1 MDKANRNICRL
12 IGTHGIRDR
21 LKRCGELSLDLLNM
35 GLRHVG
41 AEGDVVLKRFEF
53 GFDLS
58 VLRHGEE
65 LSHIRSEL
73 RRLNRLCGHG
83 SNLLVNLAAIEA
95 KTHLHKDKHSKKD
108 NVYDDWNRAAEYHR

>member
-1 MDKANRNICRL
+1 MSS
-12 IGTHGIRDR
+12 
-21 LKRCGELSLDLLNM
+21 LS
-35 GLRHVG
+35 
-41 AEGDVVLKRFEF
+41 AFEF

-83 SNLLVNLAAIEA
+83 SNLLVNMAAIEA
-95 KTHLHKDKHSKKD
+95 
-108 NVYDDWNRAAEYHR
+108 

>member
-1 MDKANRNICRL
+1 
-12 IGTHGIRDR
+12 
-21 LKRCGELSLDLLNM
+21 M

-83 SNLLVNLAAIEA
+83 GNLLVNLAAIEA
-95 KTHLHKDKHSKKD
+95 
-108 NVYDDWNRAAEYHR
+108 